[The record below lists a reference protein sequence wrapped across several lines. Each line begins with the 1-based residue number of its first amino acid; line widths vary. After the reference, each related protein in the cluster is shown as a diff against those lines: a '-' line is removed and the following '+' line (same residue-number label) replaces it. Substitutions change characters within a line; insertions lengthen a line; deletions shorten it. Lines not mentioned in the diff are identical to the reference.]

1 MLPNSVPTATSIF
14 ILDCFPCTL
23 AFSKSAFA
31 YPSTNPAFS
40 RLAFKSFP
48 LDFCCT
54 AADSYLYYIIQNKL
68 QKPNLHILMPNR
80 TRPLCYINTSNAFCP
95 FSTKYSKKQQKHHQP
110 FKASKFIKLCFQWVG
125 KVLIPLWLV
134 PPLLSYKRGSDS
146 CRKWRR
152 GGRSSSFWRCYLRL
166 IIIIKGLAQ

>member
-146 CRKWRR
+146 CRK
-152 GGRSSSFWRCYLRL
+152 
-166 IIIIKGLAQ
+166 